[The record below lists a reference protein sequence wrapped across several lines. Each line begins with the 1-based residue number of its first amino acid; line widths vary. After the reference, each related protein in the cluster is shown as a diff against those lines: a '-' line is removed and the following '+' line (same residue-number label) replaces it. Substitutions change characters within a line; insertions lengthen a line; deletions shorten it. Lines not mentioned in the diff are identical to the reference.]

1 MLLDGQMENAL
12 GRWGRWC
19 AGRLAALFV
28 TRHCFLPIIAWR
40 CIGHC
45 SVLHCPSQRA
55 TLHTAAHCD
64 EHVIFL
70 PDSSSLLPGWRL
82 P

>member
-1 MLLDGQMENAL
+1 MVLDGQMENAL

-19 AGRLAALFV
+19 AGRLAALIV
-28 TRHCFLPIIAWR
+28 TWYCFLPIIAWR

-45 SVLHCPSQRA
+45 SVLHRPSQCA
-55 TLHTAAHCD
+55 ALHTAVHCD